1 MIVRNDLDGVLL
13 FDKKTGLNVLLDE
26 DKPSKVDLAPRH
38 VSIALTEN
46 CNLMCNQCYI
56 NHSSRS
62 LNYEDVISW
71 TDALYEN
78 GCLSIGLGGGE
89 PTLWY
94 KCLDIVSYINTTQMA
109 VTLTTNGSASVDFY
123 CKLLHNASVVRFSL
137 DGLNDVYESR
147 RKQNYNDI
155 IKKIIFLKDE
165 GRIGLNYLLTDE
177 SVFQLREFE
186 DVVSLVHPSEILLI
200 PFLDKNGEYLLSKSS
215 QEIVSQWVRK
225 NKDCLPLCGSYS
237 CLGFLQEDVL
247 PTQNFELKQQHYY
260 FLHINAKKQLMRN
273 VFDKQSIDIGENFIN
288 SLQTYRRS

>member
-26 DKPSKVDLAPRH
+26 NKPPKVDLAPRH

-123 CKLLHNASVVRFSL
+123 CKLLHKASVVRFSL

-215 QEIVSQWVRK
+215 QEIVRQWVRK

-247 PTQNFELKQQHYY
+247 PTQNFELKKQHYY

>member
-13 FDKKTGLNVLLDE
+13 FDKATGLNVLLDE
-26 DKPSKVDLAPRH
+26 NKPSKVDLAPRH
-38 VSIALTEN
+38 VSIALTES
-46 CNLMCNQCYI
+46 CNLKCNQCYI
-56 NHSSRS
+56 NHSSHS
-62 LNYEDVISW
+62 LSYEDVVSW
-71 TDALYEN
+71 IDALSEN

-94 KCLDIVSYINTTQMA
+94 KCLDIVAYINETKMA
-109 VTLTTNGSASVDFY
+109 VTLTTNGSASIDFY
-123 CKLLHNASVVRFSL
+123 CKLLRKASVVRFSL

-147 RKQNYNDI
+147 RKQNYNNI
-155 IKKIIFLKDE
+155 IEKIYFLKGE

-186 DVVSLVHPSEILLI
+186 DVVSSVHPSEILLI

-215 QEIVSQWVRK
+215 QEIVCQWVQK
-225 NKDCLPLCGSYS
+225 NKNYLPLCGSYS
-237 CLGFLQEDVL
+237 CLGFLQDDIL

-273 VFDKQSIDIGENFIN
+273 VFDKHPIDIGENFIN

>member
-26 DKPSKVDLAPRH
+26 NKPSKVDLAPRH

-56 NHSSRS
+56 NHSSCS
-62 LNYEDVISW
+62 LNYEDVVSW

-123 CKLLHNASVVRFSL
+123 CKLLHKASVVRFSL

-215 QEIVSQWVRK
+215 QEIVRQWVRK

>member
-13 FDKKTGLNVLLDE
+13 FDKATGLNVLLDE
-26 DKPSKVDLAPRH
+26 NKTSKVDLAPRH
-38 VSIALTEN
+38 VSIALTES
-46 CNLMCNQCYI
+46 CNLKCNQCYI
-56 NHSSRS
+56 NHSSHS
-62 LNYEDVISW
+62 LSYEDVVSW
-71 TDALYEN
+71 IDALSEN

-94 KCLDIVSYINTTQMA
+94 KCLDIVSYINETKMA
-109 VTLTTNGSASVDFY
+109 VTLTTNGSASIDFY
-123 CKLLHNASVVRFSL
+123 CKLLRKASVVRFSL

-155 IKKIIFLKDE
+155 IEKIYFLKGE

-186 DVVSLVHPSEILLI
+186 DVVSSVHPSEILLI

-215 QEIVSQWVRK
+215 QEIVCQWVQK
-225 NKDCLPLCGSYS
+225 NKNYLPLCGSYS
-237 CLGFLQEDVL
+237 CLGFLQDDIL

-273 VFDKQSIDIGENFIN
+273 VFDKHPIDIGENFIN